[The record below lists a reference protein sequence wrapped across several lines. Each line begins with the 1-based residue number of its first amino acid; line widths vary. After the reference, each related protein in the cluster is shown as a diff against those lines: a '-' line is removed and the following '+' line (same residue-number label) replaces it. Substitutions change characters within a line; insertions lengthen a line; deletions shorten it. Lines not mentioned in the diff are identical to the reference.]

1 MHKKSFMVDEI
12 RYKQSHNNYSFILF
26 EAIQV
31 AQMPT
36 ISVMNTITPLETT
49 EVQEFNS
56 ENAKKGNLIS
66 F

>member
-1 MHKKSFMVDEI
+1 
-12 RYKQSHNNYSFILF
+12 
-26 EAIQV
+26 
-31 AQMPT
+31 MPT